1 MWSGQKARLIAL
13 DARRGRNHDR
23 PGNCCG
29 GRAASLDTL
38 RWLRRRWAGGW
49 LPVGASLDYVGAG
62 SGSATRFSEK
72 WRGCHTAG
80 FLKEPPCDESNIR
93 FNFTDTLKTR
103 HGDEA
108 PF

>member
-49 LPVGASLDYVGAG
+49 LPLGASLDYVGAG
-62 SGSATRFSEK
+62 PEVRRGSQGKVARMSH
-72 WRGCHTAG
+72 RGFFERAA
-80 FLKEPPCDESNIR
+80 L
-93 FNFTDTLKTR
+93 
-103 HGDEA
+103 
-108 PF
+108 

>member
-49 LPVGASLDYVGAG
+49 LPLGASLDYAGAIAPG
-62 SGSATRFSEK
+62 SLAILAAMRRAVVVSE
-72 WRGCHTAG
+72 RRTG
-80 FLKEPPCDESNIR
+80 FLLPRSIK
-93 FNFTDTLKTR
+93 
-103 HGDEA
+103 
-108 PF
+108 

>member
-23 PGNCCG
+23 PSNCCG

-49 LPVGASLDYVGAG
+49 LPLGASLALAQVRRCDEVLK
-62 SGSATRFSEK
+62 EK

-80 FLKEPPCDESNIR
+80 FLKEPPCDKSNIR